1 MTLSNTEIAAALA
14 AGLFSI
20 DPAPVGDPDQPPYN
34 TSAIDLHLSPQ
45 LRIPKTNQPVA
56 IDLKDGGIA
65 PFLAANSDSYTLSDA
80 QPFRL
85 KRNQFVLANM
95 TERVA
100 FPLQTDATSYAA
112 RVEGRS
118 SLARCGILVHFTAP
132 TIHAGFAGT
141 ITLEIIN
148 LGFTAFLLRPGLPI
162 CQLIIEEVRGA
173 PALAPN
179 QFLGQANPEGT
190 KE

>member
-1 MTLSNTEIAAALA
+1 M
-14 AGLFSI
+14 G
-20 DPAPVGDPDQPPYN
+20 
-34 TSAIDLHLSPQ
+34 SARFWLPTPTHTHCQ
-45 LRIPKTNQPVA
+45 
-56 IDLKDGGIA
+56 
-65 PFLAANSDSYTLSDA
+65 DA

-85 KRNQFVLANM
+85 ERNQFVLAN
-95 TERVA
+95 TIERVD

-132 TIHAGFAGT
+132 TIHAGFVGT

-148 LGFTAFLLRPGLPI
+148 LGFTPFLLLLLRPNLPI

-179 QFLGQANPEGT
+179 QFLGQTNPEGT
-190 KE
+190 EE